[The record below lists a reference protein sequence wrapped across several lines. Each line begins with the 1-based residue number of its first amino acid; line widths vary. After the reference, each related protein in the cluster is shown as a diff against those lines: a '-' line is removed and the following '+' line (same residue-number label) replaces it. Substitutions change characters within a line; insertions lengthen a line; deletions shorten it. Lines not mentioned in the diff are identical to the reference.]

1 MIKIIIFKQKDIS
14 LGFKIEG
21 HALSREEIESTTGD
35 AYDMICNSV
44 SVLSQSAVIGMQEVL
59 KLPVKYEINDGFLS
73 LNLHNLNDED
83 IERGQILLLTF
94 EKSLESLIMSLDA
107 SFGKNRRNK
116 YIKIKVIDKY
126 IKQNNSVFK
135 ISVCDNKIKIQRV
148 EEDYDIELDINS
160 ITQLAFSYL
169 NTDEIFMLNEID
181 ESSLINTQKELLN
194 ALFEKRINYIDEL
207 V

>member
-107 SFGKNRRNK
+107 SFGKNSRN
-116 YIKIKVIDKY
+116 
-126 IKQNNSVFK
+126 
-135 ISVCDNKIKIQRV
+135 
-148 EEDYDIELDINS
+148 
-160 ITQLAFSYL
+160 
-169 NTDEIFMLNEID
+169 
-181 ESSLINTQKELLN
+181 
-194 ALFEKRINYIDEL
+194 
-207 V
+207 

>member
-83 IERGQILLLTF
+83 NEEMIMQGQTLLLTF

-116 YIKIKVIDKY
+116 YIKIK
-126 IKQNNSVFK
+126 F
-135 ISVCDNKIKIQRV
+135 
-148 EEDYDIELDINS
+148 EE
-160 ITQLAFSYL
+160 
-169 NTDEIFMLNEID
+169 
-181 ESSLINTQKELLN
+181 
-194 ALFEKRINYIDEL
+194 